1 MKIKYLLIILVLI
14 LLFLVS
20 CSGVKDEPVSSDA
33 AGEKT
38 VKKKDFNPVIT
49 RVKIKES
56 TIYNGFLLASS
67 PEDNRFYVEAPSTAN
82 DKTFLLSVIN
92 KENGK
97 IEKNVRLNKAD
108 FVSEADVDN
117 NSPVYYP
124 PSYIRCLDNY
134 YYAAGR
140 LSKMVTLDRDFNP
153 LYTSEFQRPRYF
165 ISIFKRDGNVKFAAG
180 ERKET
185 PGGMQMS
192 ISLYRLFKYKKIKK
206 DRTIFETLVP
216 GNFASFYPEGVYE
229 KTMPAFKI
237 LPALFGFVKNGK
249 LYYSTGAENKIGI
262 YHLDTGKTTV
272 VELAHLK
279 GRIYTK
285 DEVEKVKMYKV
296 PPGLKKSKYFGG
308 PPFAGKIFHL
318 GLIDAGE
325 DKIGII
331 GDLDIEKMVFR
342 LDILNAATLDYIDS
356 PGFPCGK
363 SFLQGLE
370 RRPALFP
377 VFVDYDKKIYI
388 WGDWQGEKPDFIVKF
403 SRFAMEEVR

>member
-1 MKIKYLLIILVLI
+1 MKIKYLLIILILI
-14 LLFLVS
+14 LLFLVF
-20 CSGVKDEPVSSDA
+20 CSGGNDKPVSQDSA
-33 AGEKT
+33 KEKT
-38 VKKKDFNPVIT
+38 VKKKDFNPVMNK
-49 RVKIKES
+49 VKIKES
-56 TIYNGFLLASS
+56 TIYNGFLLSSS
-67 PEDNRFYVEAPSTAN
+67 PEDNRFYVETPSTVK

-92 KENGK
+92 KENGR
-97 IEKNVRLNKAD
+97 IEKKVQLNKAD
-108 FVSEADVDN
+108 FLSEADVDN

-124 PSYIRCLDNY
+124 PSYIRYLDNRY
-134 YYAAGR
+134 YIAGR
-140 LSKMVTLDRDFNP
+140 LSKLVTLDRNFNP
-153 LYTSEFQRPRYF
+153 LYASMFQRSRYF
-165 ISIFKRDGNVKFAAG
+165 ISIFKRDGYENFAAG

-192 ISLYRLFKYKKIKK
+192 ISLYRLFKYKKIRKE
-206 DRTIFETLVP
+206 RTIFETVVP

-249 LYYSTGAENKIGI
+249 FYYSTGAENKIGI
-262 YHLDTGKTTV
+262 YHLDTGKTTI

-285 DEVEKVKMYKV
+285 DEVKKVKMYKL
-296 PPGLKKSKYFGG
+296 PPGLKKSKYYGG

-318 GLIDAGE
+318 GLIDAGK

-342 LDILNAATLDYIDS
+342 LDIINAVTLDYIDS

-377 VFVDYDKKIYI
+377 IFVDYDKKLYI

-403 SRFAMEEVR
+403 SRFTMGVR